1 MKALFVEKEKE
12 LAKCFAKVE
21 EMTHQLKQLQHAP
34 PPNGRKNDLEH
45 LKRELLVSEMA
56 IRAELFIFFW
66 GGGYFCI
73 VVLILRAHSC
83 VFQ

>member
-45 LKRELLVSEMA
+45 LKRELLVSEMV
-56 IRAELFIFFW
+56 IRAELFIFF
-66 GGGYFCI
+66 GGG
-73 VVLILRAHSC
+73 VLLYCS
-83 VFQ
+83 FDTKGT